1 MFSKDKLKGFLLGT
15 AAVSMALLSATAFA
29 APVSKTISAAY
40 SNIKLY
46 VNGQQ
51 IIPKDTDGA
60 VVEPFIYEGTT
71 YLPVRAVAQALNQ
84 QVTWDQAAQSVFI
97 DGVSEVNHTPEYL
110 SDQQVI
116 ELLAKSTRSMK
127 VSGGGPTDNSTSCQY
142 EAVAGDTDFRSYSC
156 GFKTKNEVKQYLEEV
171 FTPAYTESLMEQLG
185 FIEIN
190 GRLAQKVADGGTIY
204 DWSRAA
210 IKAKSIQGN
219 KAEVEFA
226 VPVSEGFEAPKGEE
240 VLSKKI
246 VYELVQGV
254 GWRMTQAK

>member
-1 MFSKDKLKGFLLGT
+1 MFSKDKLKGFLIGT
-15 AAVSMALLSATAFA
+15 AAASMVLLSASAFA
-29 APVSKTISAAY
+29 APVTKTITAAY

-84 QVTWDQAAQSVFI
+84 QVKWDQAAQSVYI
-97 DGVSEVNHTPEYL
+97 DGASEVNHSPEYL
-110 SDQQVI
+110 SDQQVMQ
-116 ELLAKSTRSMK
+116 LLEKSTRSMK
-127 VSGGGPTDNSTSCQY
+127 VSSGGPIDNTKACEY
-142 EAVAGDTDFRSYSC
+142 EAVAGDPDFRSYTC

-171 FTPAYTESLMEQLG
+171 FTPAYTEALMEQLG

-190 GRLAQKVADGGTIY
+190 GRLAQRVADGGTIY

-210 IKAKSIQGN
+210 IKGKSIQGN

-226 VPVSEGFEAPKGEE
+226 IPVSEGFEAPKGEE

-246 VYELVQGV
+246 VYELVKGM
-254 GWRMTQAK
+254 GWRMTQAR